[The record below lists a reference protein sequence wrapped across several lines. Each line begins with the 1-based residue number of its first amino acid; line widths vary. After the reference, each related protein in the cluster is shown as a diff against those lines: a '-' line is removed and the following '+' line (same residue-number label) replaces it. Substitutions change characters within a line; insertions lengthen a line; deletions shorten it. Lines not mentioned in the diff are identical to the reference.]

1 MKLIYFLKTIDLF
14 ENVDWFSIKIT
25 GVSITLALITWNQF
39 LGILSGVAL
48 ISTIVYNVI
57 KIIKEVKRKQ

>member
-1 MKLIYFLKTIDLF
+1 MDLSNFLKSIDLF
-14 ENVDWFSIKIT
+14 EVVDWFSIKIT

>member
-14 ENVDWFSIKIT
+14 EAVDWFSIKIT

>member
-1 MKLIYFLKTIDLF
+1 MDLA
-14 ENVDWFSIKIT
+14 EVIEWFSIKIT
-25 GVSITLALITWNQF
+25 GFSITLALITWNQF